1 MPEVPKSDLH
11 PSWVPL
17 EKNDQFACS
26 VMGGID
32 STVNANSEIKTYNEE
47 AVIKVPLRKNL
58 LSTSWSAVSAK
69 GVVSCFPRPLP

>member
-1 MPEVPKSDLH
+1 
-11 PSWVPL
+11 
-17 EKNDQFACS
+17 
-26 VMGGID
+26 MGGID